1 MTKPYNTSVPNKTDS
16 FTYLENL
23 LTVIFINYTES
34 MHNKINNK
42 KCWNQYFKSVQA
54 TSASSSLA
62 SNPYFCLIA
71 SVLIFRSAL
80 LSACRCFISSRLLCI
95 FLSSLSWLFCL
106 RFRQQRQYTP
116 HPIITRTTKH
126 TLGIT

>member
-1 MTKPYNTSVPNKTDS
+1 MFVEAQGNPQPPTLNDS
-16 FTYLENL
+16 PV
-23 LTVIFINYTES
+23 VILNIES
-34 MHNKINNK
+34 THNKINYK

-95 FLSSLSWLFCL
+95 FLSSLS
-106 RFRQQRQYTP
+106 
-116 HPIITRTTKH
+116 
-126 TLGIT
+126 